1 MHIVA
6 VNNSNTPS
14 TVYYPT
20 FGVDSIIENEIV
32 TLTKYTTNLSLAY
45 LRVDDLII
53 NKNLSD
59 LSEYSE
65 TLLSTPVI
73 NLNKIINNSMSNL
86 IVNLDYSDNIKY
98 NTFIQGIT
106 QGINDFNSSQQSNIT
121 TASSATQGSY
131 LMAADDPAPNS
142 SVISS
147 EFGDDFKD
155 PIEAKAVADAIIAKL
170 AKRDIRYN
178 YSAYNIGYINESKN
192 TLKYINATRGSGG
205 ENLVD
210 GSGSIMICY
219 VEDFN
224 F

>member
-6 VNNSNTPS
+6 VNNSNTSS

-20 FGVDSIIENEIV
+20 FGIDNIIENEIV

-59 LSEYSE
+59 LSDYSE

-86 IVNLDYSDNIKY
+86 IVNLNYSDNIKY

-121 TASSATQGSY
+121 IANSAIQGSY
-131 LMAADDPAPNS
+131 LTSVDDPAPNS
-142 SVISS
+142 SVLKS
-147 EFGDDFKD
+147 EFGSDFGNSID
-155 PIEAKAVADAIIAKL
+155 AKAAADAIISKL

-178 YSAYNIGYINESKN
+178 YSASNIGYINESKN
-192 TLKYINATRGSGG
+192 TLKYINARIG
-205 ENLVD
+205 NKNIVD